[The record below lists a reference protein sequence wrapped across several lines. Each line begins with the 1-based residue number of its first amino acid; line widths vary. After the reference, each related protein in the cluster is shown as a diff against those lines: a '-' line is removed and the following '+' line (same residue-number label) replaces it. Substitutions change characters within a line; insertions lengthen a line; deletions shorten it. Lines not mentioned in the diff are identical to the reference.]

1 MSGEGAHLL
10 REVELDAHD
19 LRILLEVD
27 VAVGRLGAGPLDH
40 VVHRLPRR
48 LVALHLPRREQ
59 RRLELVLLDD
69 SVAVEVDP
77 LEGSAQAHV
86 RDLAA
91 LEPTRRLPRLRC
103 RHCGEG
109 VCVSWRAWELATVGF
124 AVNQGAQ
131 PTERAH
137 EPAGR

>member
-48 LVALHLPRREQ
+48 LVALHLKYPDASSAALSSCCSMTPLPLRSI
-59 RRLELVLLDD
+59 LLKAARKLM
-69 SVAVEVDP
+69 SEISP
-77 LEGSAQAHV
+77 LSSP
-86 RDLAA
+86 LAA
-91 LEPTRRLPRLRC
+91 CHASDADTVAR
-103 RHCGEG
+103 
-109 VCVSWRAWELATVGF
+109 VCV
-124 AVNQGAQ
+124 
-131 PTERAH
+131 
-137 EPAGR
+137 